1 MLALIWFPLT
11 KGALAQSLIITLTGI
26 SIPEQLGTTV
36 HFQMVPSQ
44 NIPRTQTANFV
55 K

>member
-1 MLALIWFPLT
+1 MLALIRFPLT
-11 KGALAQSLIITLTGI
+11 KGALAQLLIITLTGI
-26 SIPEQLGTTV
+26 SIPEQLWTTA

-44 NIPRTQTANFV
+44 NIPRTQAADFV